1 MRDACQCP
9 SCVHESTDQRLFSTA
24 DIPAAIEAC
33 SVKIDAASD
42 SVNIKWKHDVPGF
55 GPDHTTKVS
64 VAGLRGLNQLGS
76 LPGIGRDT
84 HDAQILWT
92 KEPLVNMEDFDYNE
106 YIQDDR
112 ELYRLIRQ
120 LRTDGLAFITN
131 VTGEVESLA
140 TIATRIGP
148 VKDTF
153 YGRTWDG
160 MSKVVGQRPKQS

>member
-1 MRDACQCP
+1 M
-9 SCVHESTDQRLFSTA
+9 SG
-24 DIPAAIEAC
+24 I
-33 SVKIDAASD
+33 
-42 SVNIKWKHDVPGF
+42 
-55 GPDHTTKVS
+55 
-64 VAGLRGLNQLGS
+64 RGLNESGS
-76 LPGIGRDT
+76 LPGLGRDT

-120 LRTDGLAFITN
+120 LRTDGLAFVTN
-131 VTGEVESLA
+131 VPGEVESLA

-160 MSKVVGQRPKQS
+160 MSEANGQQPKQS